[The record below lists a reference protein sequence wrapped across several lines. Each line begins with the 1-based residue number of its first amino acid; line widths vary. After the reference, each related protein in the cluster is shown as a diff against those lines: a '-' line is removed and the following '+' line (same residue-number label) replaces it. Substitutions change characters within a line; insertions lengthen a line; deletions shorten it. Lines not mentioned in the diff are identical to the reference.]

1 MKQKD
6 FLFVDIISSIFLIL
20 LLFSNFFSLNY
31 LTHGSIT
38 VSLIISVILVICYFF
53 IVDLL
58 KKNKE
63 VLYKNKMIHFSSLF
77 VFMFLGLF
85 AISFYMMQHLINIEF
100 NCKDEIK
107 KEAEF
112 KLSQVDN
119 LVNLYKSQSSI
130 DLQDL
135 GASLKTKLME
145 FQKSPKSTTLYN
157 ELKNA
162 PYNIDESI
170 LSNPVNIN
178 IDDVTNS
185 AISPISLKIENNI
198 KNLDST
204 ITLNTDKQRDIFVN
218 WKRMSLISAYDE
230 LNSYVATTQNTVD
243 VMLRQLPIN
252 KQTSSLK
259 LEDSKLPLDS
269 PSLLSKKFEP
279 NFLISFISILI
290 VHCFILIPFFT
301 TKIRGYSST
310 GSSRNKSN
318 ISSENKGSIEI

>member
-6 FLFVDIISSIFLIL
+6 FLFVDIVSSIFMIL

-31 LTHGSIT
+31 LTHGSIA
-38 VSLIISVILVICYFF
+38 VSLIISIIIVICCFF

-63 VLYKNKMIHFSSLF
+63 VLYKNKMMHFSSLF

-85 AISFYMMQHLINIEF
+85 AISFYLMQHLINVEF

-112 KLSQVDN
+112 KLSQVDS
-119 LVNLYKSQSSI
+119 LVDLYKIQSST
-130 DLQDL
+130 DLQNL
-135 GASLKTKLME
+135 EATLKTKLME
-145 FQKSPKSTTLYN
+145 FRKSPRSAELYN

-162 PYNIDESI
+162 PFYIDEAI
-170 LSNPVNIN
+170 LSNPNNMIV
-178 IDDVTNS
+178 DDVTS
-185 AISPISLKIENNI
+185 SVISPISLKIANNI
-198 KNLDST
+198 KNLDTT
-204 ITLNTDKQRDIFVN
+204 ITLNTEKQRDIFVN

-252 KQTSSLK
+252 KKTSSLN
-259 LEDSKLPLDS
+259 LDNSKLPLDS
-269 PSLLSKKFEP
+269 PLLLSKKFEP
-279 NFLISFISILI
+279 NFWVSFITILI
-290 VHCFILIPFFT
+290 VHVFILIPFFT
-301 TKIRGYSST
+301 KEIKIWTGPKRPGDLNEERGS
-310 GSSRNKSN
+310 K
-318 ISSENKGSIEI
+318 EL

>member
-6 FLFVDIISSIFLIL
+6 FLFVDIVSSIFMIL

-31 LTHGSIT
+31 LTHGSIA
-38 VSLIISVILVICYFF
+38 VSLIISIIIVICCFF
-53 IVDLL
+53 VVDLL

-63 VLYKNKMIHFSSLF
+63 VLYKNKMMHFSSLF

-85 AISFYMMQHLINIEF
+85 AISFYLMQHLINIEF

-107 KEAEF
+107 KETEY
-112 KLSQVDN
+112 KLSQVDS
-119 LVNLYKSQSSI
+119 LINLYKKQSKT
-130 DLQDL
+130 DLENL
-135 GASLKTKLME
+135 EATLKTKLIV
-145 FQKSPKSTTLYN
+145 FQKTPKSTTLYN

-178 IDDVTNS
+178 VDGVTKS
-185 AISPISLKIENNI
+185 AISPISLKIKINI

-204 ITLNTDKQRDIFVN
+204 ITLNTDKQRAIFVN

-243 VMLRQLPIN
+243 VMLRKLPIN
-252 KQTSSLK
+252 KQTSSLN
-259 LEDSKLPLDS
+259 LDNSKLPLDS

-279 NFLISFISILI
+279 NFWVS
-290 VHCFILIPFFT
+290 ILIPFFT
-301 TKIRGYSST
+301 KEIKIWTGPKRPGDLNEERGS
-310 GSSRNKSN
+310 K
-318 ISSENKGSIEI
+318 EL